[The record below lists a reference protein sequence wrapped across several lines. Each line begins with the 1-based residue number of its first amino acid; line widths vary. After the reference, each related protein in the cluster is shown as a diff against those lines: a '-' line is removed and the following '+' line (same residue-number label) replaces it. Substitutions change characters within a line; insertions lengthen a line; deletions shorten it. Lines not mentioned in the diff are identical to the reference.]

1 MAAPVLAGW
10 FTAFKPNKYQGLGV
24 QRFEGVVFRG
34 VAQNGSL
41 QEAVS
46 GCPLT
51 LRTPLN
57 PKCERFWIGVRCST
71 FATVQLN
78 VNTTIGPKPPRGA
91 FRTEGL
97 ISGAGDFNCKGVDLR
112 T

>member
-34 VAQNGSL
+34 VWKLARS
-41 QEAVS
+41 S
-46 GCPLT
+46 PLT

-78 VNTTIGPKPPRGA
+78 VNTAIGPKPTRGA